1 MKEIEIDRTDEER
14 EELVKQWIGDYWL
27 VIVAAVVLA
36 IVALYGLDYYKQS
49 KRDALDVSAL
59 QLQTV
64 NQAVSDN
71 QLAEA
76 EEQTRI
82 LQTDEKESSFA
93 SLASLA
99 LAKKYFDDKAYD
111 KAIEQYDW
119 LISNA
124 GDVAMRDVAR
134 LRKARVQANNNQSTE
149 ALSTLSSLEGVT
161 SSIEVA
167 LLKGDILLADE
178 QFDAAIAAYETV
190 MKSDDSISVQLIQ
203 QRIDLVEIKKQMAK

>member
-64 NQAVSDN
+64 NQAISDN

-76 EEQTRI
+76 EEQTRV
-82 LQTDEKESSFA
+82 LQADEKESSFA

-99 LAKKYFDDKAYD
+99 LAKKYFDDKAYN

-124 GDVAMRDVAR
+124 GDVAMRDIAR

-149 ALSTLSSLEGVT
+149 ALSILSSLEGTT

-167 LLKGDILLADE
+167 LLKGDILLADK
-178 QFDAAIAAYETV
+178 QFDKAIAAYEAV
-190 MKSDDSISVQLIQ
+190 MKSDDSTSVQLIQ